1 MGPDELDDLLAS
13 IRAEGKN
20 DSALALY
27 EGTRETDIVDESIDE
42 RILKILG
49 LDGVYDIDYGT
60 YLTLLKEKLAAS
72 RLPGTKIPQ
81 EEDELILNEFKR
93 VKGKV
98 GRFKIKKKK
107 ITSEN
112 IGVTGP
118 VKVSTEKFYLTSKA
132 VIPQPELSNVE
143 GSQDIKD
150 INEALDKLLESI
162 IGQNKETKK
171 KAEEDKKADEKRKRT
186 KRESELEKPLAKA
199 VSLVKKIVAPFQSI
213 LDRIMKF
220 IQFTLLGYFVDKILK
235 WFADPKNEGKIKVI
249 GRFLK
254 DWWPALLTAYGLF
267 ATPFGKFIRTTLTL
281 LRGWIPQIAKFI
293 AANPY
298 VFLAAASGIGAYAA
312 TQMNEQ
318 KRNEFKKTDPTIVLP
333 EETAKT
339 GKTPGIPQL
348 QQEQILQRGFGG
360 AFSNGGRI
368 KRKSFFGGGQVD
380 RAVNVNVND
389 IAFDGGGEIDDNSG
403 IRITG
408 AGPDTQLIAAQPG
421 EIVMTKETVNDH
433 GANFFLGLNKRA
445 GGTNIPKMVN
455 NIQLAQGG
463 GMVGGRMMGS
473 GTGGGTGGSVP
484 EYQRP
489 EVKGILKALL
499 FSEGTGKTSNPY
511 NTVFGGRQMPIDKM
525 SIGDL
530 VRTQM
535 TDRLPKSM
543 GGKRAPW
550 AAGSVASGAYQFMP
564 DTLKQ
569 LMSMGKA
576 SPNQLMTPGNQDR
589 LAWELMKR
597 RGLTYQTLKKEGLSR
612 NVSDMLAGEWASLPN
627 KRGVSNYGQ
636 PVKPLKDL
644 QKIYNETLKM
654 GPQSRATPPGTPI
667 ISSRTQTIVLPPI
680 KSNNKKSGG
689 SAKTDNQIP
698 DFQII
703 SGMPY
708 RGLALESLGIDDL
721 MGVG

>member
-1 MGPDELDDLLAS
+1 
-13 IRAEGKN
+13 
-20 DSALALY
+20 
-27 EGTRETDIVDESIDE
+27 
-42 RILKILG
+42 
-49 LDGVYDIDYGT
+49 
-60 YLTLLKEKLAAS
+60 
-72 RLPGTKIPQ
+72 
-81 EEDELILNEFKR
+81 
-93 VKGKV
+93 
-98 GRFKIKKKK
+98 
-107 ITSEN
+107 
-112 IGVTGP
+112 
-118 VKVSTEKFYLTSKA
+118 
-132 VIPQPELSNVE
+132 
-143 GSQDIKD
+143 
-150 INEALDKLLESI
+150 
-162 IGQNKETKK
+162 
-171 KAEEDKKADEKRKRT
+171 
-186 KRESELEKPLAKA
+186 
-199 VSLVKKIVAPFQSI
+199 
-213 LDRIMKF
+213 MKF

-267 ATPFGKFIRTTLTL
+267 ATPFGAFIRTTLTL
-281 LRGWIPQIAKFI
+281 LRGWIPQIGKFLI
-293 AANPY
+293 ANPWL
-298 VFLAAASGIGAYAA
+298 LAAAAA
-312 TQMNEQ
+312 TTGAIVKIKESERMKPLVQ
-318 KRNEFKKTDPTIVLP
+318 KNQKEIDKTLSNKDAPWYQKLGASFANQSLNAP
-333 EETAKT
+333 
-339 GKTPGIPQL
+339 
-348 QQEQILQRGFGG
+348 GG
-360 AFSNGGRI
+360 AKNPMGLTAPGSGYNGGGLVR
-368 KRKSFFGGGQVD
+368 RKSFFGGGQVD
-380 RAVNVNVND
+380 RSVNVND
-389 IAFDGGGEIDDNSG
+389 IAFNGGGGITDDTG
-403 IRITG
+403 LRVTG

-421 EIVMTKETVNDH
+421 EIVMSKKTVDKH

-455 NIQLAQGG
+455 NIQLAQNG
-463 GMVGGRMMGS
+463 GMVGGN
-473 GTGGGTGGSVP
+473 VP

-535 TDRLPKSM
+535 TDKLPKSM

-654 GPQSRATPPGTPI
+654 GPQSHATPPGTPI

-680 KSNNKKSGG
+680 KSNTKKSGG

-708 RGLALESLGIDDL
+708 RSLALESLGIDDL

>member
-27 EGTRETDIVDESIDE
+27 EGTRETDIVDESVDE

-254 DWWPALLTAYGLF
+254 DWWPSLLIAYGLF

-281 LRGWIPQIAKFI
+281 LRGWVPQIAKFI
-293 AANPY
+293 AANPWL
-298 VFLAAASGIGAYAA
+298 LAAAAA
-312 TQMNEQ
+312 TTGAIVKIKESERMKPLVQENQ
-318 KRNEFKKTDPTIVLP
+318 KEIDKTLSNKDSPWYQKLGASFANQNLNAP
-333 EETAKT
+333 GGPKNPMGLTA
-339 GKTPGIPQL
+339 PGS
-348 QQEQILQRGFGG
+348 GY
-360 AFSNGGRI
+360 NGGGLVR
-368 KRKSFFGGGQVD
+368 RKSFFGGGQVD
-380 RAVNVNVND
+380 RAVNVND
-389 IAFDGGGEIDDNSG
+389 IAFNGGGGITDDTG
-403 IRITG
+403 LRVTG

-421 EIVMTKETVNDH
+421 EIMMSKKTVDKH
-433 GANFFLGLNKRA
+433 GANFFLGLNKNA
-445 GGTNIPKMVN
+445 GGTNIPRMVN

-463 GMVGGRMMGS
+463 GMIGGFGRVMS
-473 GTGGGTGGSVP
+473 PRTGGQEQWASRGARSVLQMFGMNMPGTEKSANYSQNDIGRYNKLNRSRQIQTGNAWDPNPLSGGYYGMSPTIKTTSTAPRIRSSTPTSINRAKAIQSSVDNARQLRNMLKYIPFTGGYRDVLKNA
-484 EYQRP
+484 EDLGTNDIKYNQKLEKQIN
-489 EVKGILKALL
+489 EVL
-499 FSEGTGKTSNPY
+499 
-511 NTVFGGRQMPIDKM
+511 
-525 SIGDL
+525 
-530 VRTQM
+530 
-535 TDRLPKSM
+535 
-543 GGKRAPW
+543 
-550 AAGSVASGAYQFMP
+550 
-564 DTLKQ
+564 
-569 LMSMGKA
+569 
-576 SPNQLMTPGNQDR
+576 
-589 LAWELMKR
+589 
-597 RGLTYQTLKKEGLSR
+597 
-612 NVSDMLAGEWASLPN
+612 
-627 KRGVSNYGQ
+627 
-636 PVKPLKDL
+636 
-644 QKIYNETLKM
+644 
-654 GPQSRATPPGTPI
+654 GPQSRAMPPGTPTI
-667 ISSRTQTIVLPPI
+667 ISRSQTIVLPPQTMPG
-680 KSNNKKSGG
+680 KKQSFPV
-689 SAKTDNQIP
+689 KTGTQIP
-698 DFQII
+698 DVSTVATIPHREMVIQ
-703 SGMPY
+703 
-708 RGLALESLGIDDL
+708 SLGIGDL

>member
-186 KRESELEKPLAKA
+186 KRESELEKPLTKA

-254 DWWPALLTAYGLF
+254 DWWPSLLIAYGLF

-380 RAVNVNVND
+380 RAVNVND
-389 IAFDGGGEIDDNSG
+389 IAFNGGGGITDDTG
-403 IRITG
+403 LRVTG

-421 EIVMTKETVNDH
+421 EIVMSKKTVDKH

-473 GTGGGTGGSVP
+473 GTGGGTGGNVP

-654 GPQSRATPPGTPI
+654 GPQSRATPPGTPV

-680 KSNNKKSGG
+680 KSNTKKSGD

-708 RGLALESLGIDDL
+708 RSLALESLGIDDL

>member
-27 EGTRETDIVDESIDE
+27 EGTRETDIVDESVDE

-267 ATPFGKFIRTTLTL
+267 ATPFGAFIRTTLTL
-281 LRGWIPQIAKFI
+281 LRGWIPQIGKFLI
-293 AANPY
+293 ANPWLL
-298 VFLAAASGIGAYAA
+298 VAAAATTGAIVKIKESERMKPLVQENQKEIDKTLSNKDSPWYQKLGASFANQNLNAPGGPKNPMGLTAPGSGY
-312 TQMNEQ
+312 
-318 KRNEFKKTDPTIVLP
+318 
-333 EETAKT
+333 
-339 GKTPGIPQL
+339 
-348 QQEQILQRGFGG
+348 
-360 AFSNGGRI
+360 NGGGLVR
-368 KRKSFFGGGQVD
+368 RKSFFGGGQVD
-380 RAVNVNVND
+380 RAVNVND
-389 IAFDGGGEIDDNSG
+389 IAFNGGGGITDDTG
-403 IRITG
+403 LRVTG

-421 EIVMTKETVNDH
+421 EIVMSKKTVDKH

-455 NIQLAQGG
+455 NIQLAQNG
-463 GMVGGRMMGS
+463 GMVGGN
-473 GTGGGTGGSVP
+473 VP

-535 TDRLPKSM
+535 TDKLPKSM

-654 GPQSRATPPGTPI
+654 GPQSRAMPLGTPTI
-667 ISSRTQTIVLPPI
+667 ISRSQTIVLPPQTMPG
-680 KSNNKKSGG
+680 KKQSFPV
-689 SAKTDNQIP
+689 KTGTQIP
-698 DFQII
+698 DVSTVATIPHREMVIQ
-703 SGMPY
+703 
-708 RGLALESLGIDDL
+708 SLGIGDL

>member
-27 EGTRETDIVDESIDE
+27 EGTRETDIVDESVDE

-150 INEALDKLLESI
+150 IKDINEALDKLLESI

-235 WFADPKNEGKIKVI
+235 WFADPANEKKIKI
-249 GRFLK
+249 LGRFLK
-254 DWWPALLTAYGLF
+254 DWWPALAFAAGLF
-267 ATPFGKFIRTTLTL
+267 LTPLGAFIRTTLTL
-281 LRGWIPQIAKFI
+281 MRSWIPKIARFLVANPWIAASAAVAGLAI
-293 AANPY
+293 AANE
-298 VFLAAASGIGAYAA
+298 VTGQRQAASIQTENKARAQTGQGIGV
-312 TQMNEQ
+312 QG
-318 KRNEFKKTDPTIVLP
+318 TDTMSDKVPSVGNMGPT
-333 EETAKT
+333 
-339 GKTPGIPQL
+339 TPYGLL
-348 QQEQILQRGFGG
+348 QGV
-360 AFSNGGRI
+360 A
-368 KRKSFFGGGQVD
+368 GGGQI
-380 RAVNVNVND
+380 RRKTSLFGANREINVKD
-389 IAFDGGGEIDDNSG
+389 IAFDGGGGIDDNSG

-421 EIVMTKETVNDH
+421 EVMMSKKAVDKH

-445 GGTNIPKMVN
+445 GGTNIPRMVN

-463 GMVGGRMMGS
+463 GMVGGFGKALNFLGGMGLPGTGSVMAPRYTGMGYQNKFLGINLNRVNLPQVPGRQFSQPEVQRYNQAPSSPSTIRDWSPYDPVQVSVPKMGGS
-473 GTGGGTGGSVP
+473 GQGSSFVGDAF
-484 EYQRP
+484 
-489 EVKGILKALL
+489 K
-499 FSEGTGKTSNPY
+499 N
-511 NTVFGGRQMPIDKM
+511 FG
-525 SIGDL
+525 
-530 VRTQM
+530 
-535 TDRLPKSM
+535 
-543 GGKRAPW
+543 
-550 AAGSVASGAYQFMP
+550 
-564 DTLKQ
+564 
-569 LMSMGKA
+569 
-576 SPNQLMTPGNQDR
+576 
-589 LAWELMKR
+589 
-597 RGLTYQTLKKEGLSR
+597 R
-612 NVSDMLAGEWASLPN
+612 NVQTIKGAA
-627 KRGVSNYGQ
+627 KRQEQMMRELGVEPDGYVNLRGQ
-636 PVKPLKDL
+636 PINL
-644 QKIYNETLKM
+644 
-654 GPQSRATPPGTPI
+654 GPQSRAMPPGTPTI
-667 ISSRTQTIVLPPI
+667 ISRSQTIVLPPQTMPG
-680 KSNNKKSGG
+680 KKQSFPV
-689 SAKTDNQIP
+689 KTGTQIP
-698 DFQII
+698 DFSTVATIPHREMVIQ
-703 SGMPY
+703 
-708 RGLALESLGIDDL
+708 SLGIGDL

>member
-27 EGTRETDIVDESIDE
+27 EGTRETDIVDESVDE

-72 RLPGTKIPQ
+72 RLPGTKIPR

-281 LRGWIPQIAKFI
+281 LRGWVPQIAKFI

-318 KRNEFKKTDPTIVLP
+318 KRNEFKKTDKTIVTP

-380 RAVNVNVND
+380 RAVNVND
-389 IAFDGGGEIDDNSG
+389 IAFDGGGGIDDNSG

-421 EIVMTKETVNDH
+421 EIVMSKKTVDDH
-433 GANFFLGLNKRA
+433 GANFFLGLNKRS

-455 NIQLAQGG
+455 NIQLAQNG
-463 GMVGGRMMGS
+463 GMVGGRMMRS
-473 GTGGGTGGSVP
+473 GTGGGTGGNVP

-627 KRGVSNYGQ
+627 RSGVSNYGQ

-654 GPQSRATPPGTPI
+654 GPQSRATPPGTPV

-689 SAKTDNQIP
+689 SAKTDSQIP